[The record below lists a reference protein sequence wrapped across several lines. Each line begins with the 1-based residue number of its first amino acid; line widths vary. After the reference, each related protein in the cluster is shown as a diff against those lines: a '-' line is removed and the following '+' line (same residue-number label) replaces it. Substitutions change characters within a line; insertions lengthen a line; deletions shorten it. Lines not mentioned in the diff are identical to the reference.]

1 MKKIVS
7 IVVTLL
13 MSVALHAAGDL
24 HLFDVDNANGVITPQ
39 TIEETLHKNGFMTG
53 IRSEMTTPFT
63 KQFQKSDFK
72 VFTLLTVFNPKI
84 DNTLVKQFPHAGIFI
99 PMGVGIYQ
107 ANGEKT
113 LHVSILTSEAEA
125 KIIGIANN
133 SMLQERET
141 LAIKAIKEAMPN
153 AKQSLSEDSLKE
165 SRNLATMYE
174 LKLDGSDWKVAKQQL
189 EMGLEGGFV
198 PRGFVMAASMDYDAD
213 IFQDDGKEN
222 PYDFYETY
230 SICKLPI
237 IYTVAKSRPEA
248 AAFAPCTTIV
258 YKKKNEDKIVIG
270 FPAVYNWLSSA
281 KVEDKEAKESLLK
294 GQEEFEAILKEVTE

>member
-1 MKKIVS
+1 MKKIIS
-7 IVVTLL
+7 IVIALF
-13 MSVALHAAGDL
+13 MGAALHAAGDM
-24 HLFDVDNANGVITPQ
+24 HIFDVENADGAITPQ
-39 TIEETLHKNGFMTG
+39 KIEEVFHKNGFLTG
-53 IRSEMTTPFT
+53 VRSEMTTPFK
-63 KQFQKSDFK
+63 KQFQSSDFK
-72 VFTLLTVFNPKI
+72 VFTLLTVSHPKL
-84 DNTLVKQFPHAGIFI
+84 DDALVKQFAHAGVFI

-107 ANGEKT
+107 NNNERT
-113 LHVSILTSEAEA
+113 LHVSILTSDAEA

-133 SMLQERET
+133 KILQEKEN

-153 AKQSLSEDSLKE
+153 AKESLSEDSLKE
-165 SRNLATMYE
+165 SRGLVTIYE
-174 LKLDGSDWKVAKQQL
+174 LKLDGAKWEDAKGQL

-213 IFQDDGKEN
+213 IFQEDGKEN
-222 PYDFYETY
+222 PYDFYESY
-230 SICKLPI
+230 SICKLPV

-248 AAFAPCTTIV
+248 AAFAPCTTMV

-294 GQEEFEAILKEVTE
+294 AQEEFEDILKEVTE